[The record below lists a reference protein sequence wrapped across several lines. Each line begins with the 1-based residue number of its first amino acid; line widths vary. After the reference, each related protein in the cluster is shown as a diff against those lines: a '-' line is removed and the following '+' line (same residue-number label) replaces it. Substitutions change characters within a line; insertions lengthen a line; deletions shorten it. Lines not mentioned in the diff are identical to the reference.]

1 MLQIALAQEK
11 TGNTSENLVNK
22 LAKLFIHCIQHNKS
36 LKKIHDN
43 TKWMVY
49 SWIQEI
55 VKLMAHISKYLILL
69 TKYS

>member
-36 LKKIHDN
+36 LKKYMIIQNGWYIHEF
-43 TKWMVY
+43 K
-49 SWIQEI
+49 
-55 VKLMAHISKYLILL
+55 K
-69 TKYS
+69 